1 MARVPLPSRE
11 EFPEELRPVY
21 DRMLKERGDPAP
33 HVFLALCNMPNLL
46 APLLDFTGAMR
57 HGSAMPARYRELGV
71 CMTAHAARSSY
82 EFNKHWNAALKAGAK
97 REQLEAIEAAETV
110 EQLLA
115 SPLFD
120 AKERAVLAYAAEAT
134 TRIEVA
140 DATWAALTEA
150 FTQREAMDLVMAV
163 AWYNCVARING
174 PLRVTLEPWF
184 KRA

>member
-11 EFPEELRPVY
+11 EFPEEFRHVY
-21 DRMLKERGDPAP
+21 DRMLRERGDPAP
-33 HVFLALCNMPNLL
+33 HVFLALANIPNLL
-46 APLLDFTGAMR
+46 EPLLDFTAAMR
-57 HGSAMPARYRELGV
+57 HGAVMEARYRELGV
-71 CMTAHAARSSY
+71 CMTARTARSTY
-82 EFNKHWNAALKAGAK
+82 EFNKHWNAALRGGAR

-110 EQLLA
+110 EPLLA

-120 AKERAVLAYAAEAT
+120 AKERAILAYAAEAT

-140 DATWAALTEA
+140 DATWAALTDA

-163 AWYNCVARING
+163 AWYNAVARING
-174 PLRVTLEPWF
+174 PLQVALEPWF